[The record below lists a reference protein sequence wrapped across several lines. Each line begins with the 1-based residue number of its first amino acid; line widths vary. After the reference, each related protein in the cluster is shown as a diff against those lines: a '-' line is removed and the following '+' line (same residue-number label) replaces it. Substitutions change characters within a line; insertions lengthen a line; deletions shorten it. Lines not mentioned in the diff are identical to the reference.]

1 MDTHIYEIIKRYFWH
16 NMKKKIH
23 MIVKACKQRQLMKRT
38 RNICC
43 DITNLKNISIYDL
56 LYLILLNIIDPL
68 LEAKIGNKY
77 IFELP

>member
-1 MDTHIYEIIKRYFWH
+1 
-16 NMKKKIH
+16 

-38 RNICC
+38 RNICH

-56 LYLILLNIIDPL
+56 FYLILLNIIDPL
-68 LEAKIGNKY
+68 LEANIGNKY